1 MRLESEN
8 FIVRKMEESDKEN
21 VYLLEISR
29 PWMKYLHD
37 FKDELEN
44 ATGKKADIFEELFES
59 YINSNTYWVIERKP
73 NTYIGSVT
81 IDKDGK
87 YEAFL
92 YIQVLDDANVDGFGK
107 ELFDNVI
114 DNIAHDFLITTFYV
128 DLWNEADRSKQ
139 IYQEAGYKMKNGHL
153 EIDM

>member
-1 MRLESEN
+1 
-8 FIVRKMEESDKEN
+8 MEESDKEN

-37 FKDELEN
+37 LKDELEN

-81 IDKDGK
+81 IDRDGK

-92 YIQVLDDANVDGFGK
+92 YIQVLDDANIDGFGK
-107 ELFDNVI
+107 ELFDDVI
-114 DNIAHDFLITTFYV
+114 DNIAHEFLITTFYI